1 MTSALWSRSI
11 IPRLQLDKTLV
22 TASSLAQASAQCPTI
37 CLVYQ
42 KFEEQKWNC
51 LLLLNTLY
59 FQVNRYRYW
68 IKFFI
73 LKLNSRKLTFV
84 AFSAQNK
91 WLNLLCCSRLFFAG
105 SRNGDTRLNHHFKLV
120 FAMQTLFLAANGLY
134 AFKKILNYTGTGIDR
149 QYLRKDKWKKVPVVS
164 GVPEPGTWYLVPGTW

>member
-42 KFEEQKWNC
+42 KFEEQKWNY

-68 IKFFI
+68 ITFFI
-73 LKLNSRKLTFV
+73 LNSRKLTFI
-84 AFSAQNK
+84 AFNAQNK
-91 WLNLLCCSRLFFAG
+91 WLNLLCCSRLFFC
-105 SRNGDTRLNHHFKLV
+105 RLQKRRHKTEPPFQISLCN
-120 FAMQTLFLAANGLY
+120 ANVIPGIQWFICLL
-134 AFKKILNYTGTGIDR
+134 KKFWTIP
-149 QYLRKDKWKKVPVVS
+149 VPVS
-164 GVPEPGTWYLVPGTW
+164 TDNILGKTNGKKYP